1 MLLKTIIL
9 MKTRVLDKK
18 EKWIPVGRNGTEKV
32 HRFGIMGRRGNNESL
47 TETEL

>member
-9 MKTRVLDKK
+9 MKSRVLNKK
-18 EKWIPVGRNGTEKV
+18 EKWIPFGRNGTEMV
-32 HRFGIMGRRGNNESL
+32 HRCGIMGRRGNNEGL